1 MSVLYLCNGNKERC
15 KKTYCWKNGGE
26 CIRTKDKKARLIGPD
41 TTIVEVGKDKWE
53 MTVDDVKKMISGE
66 DIKC

>member
-15 KKTYCWKNGGE
+15 KKTYCWKNGGK
-26 CIRTKDKKARLIGPD
+26 CRYTKDKNARLIGPD

-53 MTVDDVKKMISGE
+53 MTVDDVKKMIGGE

>member
-1 MSVLYLCNGNKERC
+1 MSVLYLCNGNEERC
-15 KKTYCWKNGGE
+15 KKTYCWKNGGK
-26 CIRTKDKKARLIGPD
+26 CRHTKDKNARLIGPD

-53 MTVDDVKKMISGE
+53 MTVDDVKKMIGGE